1 MQREND
7 SQRLGNAKNKH
18 RERKI
23 NKVSGPE
30 RERVKEIRYG
40 ERDKEIKYTGKLDI
54 NIELDRWTDRS
65 ESERAVETAAV
76 TVEY

>member
-1 MQREND
+1 MDQR
-7 SQRLGNAKNKH
+7 
-18 RERKI
+18 
-23 NKVSGPE
+23 E